1 MKKVWKRLGIVAAML
16 ALTGMLAGCG
26 GKDNVGVVD
35 MSRVQKEAPLVQQY
49 KQKTEDKQKSI
60 EKELQDAQQ
69 SMSAEDFQK
78 KQQQAQQDQQKSG
91 PVPVIEFQQRT
102 AVIFPVFH
110 LPSSLG
116 SVVTSIRK
124 NLKGRLNR
132 MEAMIKK
139 IPLFPIF
146 FVFLQTIG

>member
-49 KQKTEDKQKSI
+49 KQKAEDKQKSI

-78 KQQQAQQDQQKSG
+78 KQQQAQQELNIFGASMQRQFMSDIQSKLGDIAKDKNVGIIVVKEAVPSG
-91 PVPVIEFQQRT
+91 GID
-102 AVIFPVFH
+102 
-110 LPSSLG
+110 
-116 SVVTSIRK
+116 VTDDLIAK
-124 NLKGRLNR
+124 
-132 MEAMIKK
+132 
-139 IPLFPIF
+139 
-146 FVFLQTIG
+146 LQ

>member
-49 KQKTEDKQKSI
+49 KQKTEDKQKFI

-78 KQQQAQQDQQKSG
+78 KQQQAQQELNIFGASMQRQFMSDIQSKLGDIAKDKNVGIIVVKEAVPSG
-91 PVPVIEFQQRT
+91 GID
-102 AVIFPVFH
+102 
-110 LPSSLG
+110 
-116 SVVTSIRK
+116 VTDDLIAK
-124 NLKGRLNR
+124 
-132 MEAMIKK
+132 
-139 IPLFPIF
+139 
-146 FVFLQTIG
+146 LQ

>member
-60 EKELQDAQQ
+60 EKELQDAKQN
-69 SMSAEDFQK
+69 MSAEDFQK
-78 KQQQAQQDQQKSG
+78 KQQQAQQELNIFGASMQRQFMSDIQSKLGDIAKDKTVGIIVVKEAVPSG
-91 PVPVIEFQQRT
+91 GID
-102 AVIFPVFH
+102 
-110 LPSSLG
+110 
-116 SVVTSIRK
+116 VTDDLIAK
-124 NLKGRLNR
+124 
-132 MEAMIKK
+132 
-139 IPLFPIF
+139 
-146 FVFLQTIG
+146 LQ

>member
-60 EKELQDAQQ
+60 EKELQDAKQN
-69 SMSAEDFQK
+69 MSAEDFQQN
-78 KQQQAQQDQQKSG
+78 QQQAQQELNIFGASMQSKFMSDIQSKLGDIAKDINVGIIVVKEAVPSG
-91 PVPVIEFQQRT
+91 GID
-102 AVIFPVFH
+102 
-110 LPSSLG
+110 
-116 SVVTSIRK
+116 VTDDLIAK
-124 NLKGRLNR
+124 
-132 MEAMIKK
+132 
-139 IPLFPIF
+139 
-146 FVFLQTIG
+146 LQ

>member
-78 KQQQAQQDQQKSG
+78 KQQQAQQELNIFGASMQRQFMSDIQSKLGEIAEDKNVGIIVVKEAVPSG
-91 PVPVIEFQQRT
+91 GID
-102 AVIFPVFH
+102 
-110 LPSSLG
+110 
-116 SVVTSIRK
+116 VTDDLIAK
-124 NLKGRLNR
+124 
-132 MEAMIKK
+132 
-139 IPLFPIF
+139 
-146 FVFLQTIG
+146 LQ

>member
-1 MKKVWKRLGIVAAML
+1 MKKVWKRLGIVAAIL

-78 KQQQAQQDQQKSG
+78 KQQQAQQELNIFGASMQRQFMSDIQSKLGDIAKDKNVGIIVVKEAVPSG
-91 PVPVIEFQQRT
+91 GID
-102 AVIFPVFH
+102 
-110 LPSSLG
+110 
-116 SVVTSIRK
+116 VTDDLIAK
-124 NLKGRLNR
+124 
-132 MEAMIKK
+132 
-139 IPLFPIF
+139 
-146 FVFLQTIG
+146 LQ

>member
-60 EKELQDAQQ
+60 EKELHDATQN
-69 SMSAEDFQK
+69 MSAEDFQK
-78 KQQQAQQDQQKSG
+78 KQQQAQQELNIFGASMQRQFMSDIQSKLGDIAKDKNVGIIVVKEAVPSG
-91 PVPVIEFQQRT
+91 GID
-102 AVIFPVFH
+102 
-110 LPSSLG
+110 
-116 SVVTSIRK
+116 VTDDLIAK
-124 NLKGRLNR
+124 
-132 MEAMIKK
+132 
-139 IPLFPIF
+139 
-146 FVFLQTIG
+146 LQ

>member
-78 KQQQAQQDQQKSG
+78 KQQQAQQELNIFGASMQRQFMSDIQSKLGDIAKNKNVGIIVVKEAVPSG
-91 PVPVIEFQQRT
+91 GID
-102 AVIFPVFH
+102 
-110 LPSSLG
+110 
-116 SVVTSIRK
+116 VTDDLIAK
-124 NLKGRLNR
+124 
-132 MEAMIKK
+132 
-139 IPLFPIF
+139 
-146 FVFLQTIG
+146 LQ

>member
-78 KQQQAQQDQQKSG
+78 KQQQAQQELNIFGASMQRQFMSDIQSKLGDIAKDKNVGIIVVKEAVSSG
-91 PVPVIEFQQRT
+91 GID
-102 AVIFPVFH
+102 
-110 LPSSLG
+110 
-116 SVVTSIRK
+116 VTDDLIAK
-124 NLKGRLNR
+124 
-132 MEAMIKK
+132 
-139 IPLFPIF
+139 
-146 FVFLQTIG
+146 LQ

>member
-78 KQQQAQQDQQKSG
+78 KQQQAQQELNIFGASMQRQFMSDIQSKLGDIAKDKNVGIIVVKEAVPSG
-91 PVPVIEFQQRT
+91 GID
-102 AVIFPVFH
+102 
-110 LPSSLG
+110 
-116 SVVTSIRK
+116 VTDDLIAK
-124 NLKGRLNR
+124 
-132 MEAMIKK
+132 M
-139 IPLFPIF
+139 
-146 FVFLQTIG
+146 Q

>member
-35 MSRVQKEAPLVQQY
+35 MSRVQKEAPLVPQY
-49 KQKTEDKQKSI
+49 KQNTEDKPKSI

-78 KQQQAQQDQQKSG
+78 KQQQAQQELNIFGASMQRQFMSDIQSKLGDIAKDKNVGIIVVKEAVPSG
-91 PVPVIEFQQRT
+91 GID
-102 AVIFPVFH
+102 
-110 LPSSLG
+110 
-116 SVVTSIRK
+116 VTDDLIAK
-124 NLKGRLNR
+124 
-132 MEAMIKK
+132 
-139 IPLFPIF
+139 
-146 FVFLQTIG
+146 LQ

>member
-78 KQQQAQQDQQKSG
+78 KQQQAQQELNIFGASMQRQFMSDIQSKLGDIAKDKNVGIIVVKEAVPSG
-91 PVPVIEFQQRT
+91 GID
-102 AVIFPVFH
+102 
-110 LPSSLG
+110 
-116 SVVTSIRK
+116 VTDDLIA
-124 NLKGRLNR
+124 RL
-132 MEAMIKK
+132 
-139 IPLFPIF
+139 
-146 FVFLQTIG
+146 Q

>member
-69 SMSAEDFQK
+69 SMSAADFQK
-78 KQQQAQQDQQKSG
+78 KQQQAQQELNIFGASMQRQFMSDIQSKLGDIAKDKNVGIIVVKEAVPSG
-91 PVPVIEFQQRT
+91 GID
-102 AVIFPVFH
+102 
-110 LPSSLG
+110 
-116 SVVTSIRK
+116 VTDDLIAK
-124 NLKGRLNR
+124 
-132 MEAMIKK
+132 
-139 IPLFPIF
+139 
-146 FVFLQTIG
+146 LQ

>member
-35 MSRVQKEAPLVQQY
+35 MSRVQKKAPLVQQY

-78 KQQQAQQDQQKSG
+78 KQQQAQQELNIFGASMQRQFMSDIQSKLGDIAKDKNVGIIVVKEAVPSG
-91 PVPVIEFQQRT
+91 GID
-102 AVIFPVFH
+102 
-110 LPSSLG
+110 
-116 SVVTSIRK
+116 VTDDLIAK
-124 NLKGRLNR
+124 
-132 MEAMIKK
+132 
-139 IPLFPIF
+139 
-146 FVFLQTIG
+146 LQ

>member
-60 EKELQDAQQ
+60 EIELQDAKQN
-69 SMSAEDFQK
+69 MSAEDFQK
-78 KQQQAQQDQQKSG
+78 KQQQAQQELNIFGASMQRQFMSDIQSKLGDIAKDKNVGIIVVKEAVPSG
-91 PVPVIEFQQRT
+91 GID
-102 AVIFPVFH
+102 
-110 LPSSLG
+110 
-116 SVVTSIRK
+116 VTDDLIAK
-124 NLKGRLNR
+124 
-132 MEAMIKK
+132 
-139 IPLFPIF
+139 
-146 FVFLQTIG
+146 LQ

>member
-49 KQKTEDKQKSI
+49 KQKTEDQQKSI

-69 SMSAEDFQK
+69 NMSAEDFQK
-78 KQQQAQQDQQKSG
+78 KQQQAQQELNIFGASMQRQFMSDIQSKLGDIAKDKNVGIIVVKEAVPSG
-91 PVPVIEFQQRT
+91 GID
-102 AVIFPVFH
+102 
-110 LPSSLG
+110 
-116 SVVTSIRK
+116 VTDDLIAK
-124 NLKGRLNR
+124 
-132 MEAMIKK
+132 
-139 IPLFPIF
+139 
-146 FVFLQTIG
+146 LQ

>member
-78 KQQQAQQDQQKSG
+78 KQQQAQQERQIYAASMQQQFLSEIQTKLADIAKDKNVGIVVYKEVVPSG
-91 PVPVIEFQQRT
+91 GID
-102 AVIFPVFH
+102 
-110 LPSSLG
+110 
-116 SVVTSIRK
+116 VTDDLIAK
-124 NLKGRLNR
+124 
-132 MEAMIKK
+132 
-139 IPLFPIF
+139 
-146 FVFLQTIG
+146 LQ

>member
-26 GKDNVGVVD
+26 GKDNVGFVD

-78 KQQQAQQDQQKSG
+78 KQQQAQQELNIFGASMQRQFMSDIQSKLGDIAKDKNVGIIVVKEAVPSG
-91 PVPVIEFQQRT
+91 GID
-102 AVIFPVFH
+102 
-110 LPSSLG
+110 
-116 SVVTSIRK
+116 VTDDLIAK
-124 NLKGRLNR
+124 
-132 MEAMIKK
+132 
-139 IPLFPIF
+139 
-146 FVFLQTIG
+146 LQ

>member
-60 EKELQDAQQ
+60 QKELQDAQQ
-69 SMSAEDFQK
+69 NMSAEDFQK
-78 KQQQAQQDQQKSG
+78 KQQQAQQELNIFGASMQRQFMSDIQSKLGDIAKDKNVGIIVVKEAVPSG
-91 PVPVIEFQQRT
+91 GID
-102 AVIFPVFH
+102 
-110 LPSSLG
+110 
-116 SVVTSIRK
+116 VTDDLIAK
-124 NLKGRLNR
+124 
-132 MEAMIKK
+132 
-139 IPLFPIF
+139 
-146 FVFLQTIG
+146 LQ

>member
-1 MKKVWKRLGIVAAML
+1 MKKVWKRLGIVTAML

-78 KQQQAQQDQQKSG
+78 KQQQAQQELNIFGASMQRQFMSDIQSKLGDIAKDKNVGIIVVKEAVPSG
-91 PVPVIEFQQRT
+91 GID
-102 AVIFPVFH
+102 
-110 LPSSLG
+110 
-116 SVVTSIRK
+116 VTDDLIAK
-124 NLKGRLNR
+124 
-132 MEAMIKK
+132 
-139 IPLFPIF
+139 
-146 FVFLQTIG
+146 LQ

>member
-26 GKDNVGVVD
+26 GKDTVGVVD

-78 KQQQAQQDQQKSG
+78 KQQQAQQELNIFGASMQRQFMSDIQSKLGDIAKDKNVGIIVVKEAVPSG
-91 PVPVIEFQQRT
+91 GID
-102 AVIFPVFH
+102 
-110 LPSSLG
+110 
-116 SVVTSIRK
+116 VTDDLIAK
-124 NLKGRLNR
+124 
-132 MEAMIKK
+132 
-139 IPLFPIF
+139 
-146 FVFLQTIG
+146 LQ

>member
-78 KQQQAQQDQQKSG
+78 KKQQAQQELNIFGASMQRQFMSDIQSKLGDIAKDKNVGIIVVKEAVPSG
-91 PVPVIEFQQRT
+91 GID
-102 AVIFPVFH
+102 
-110 LPSSLG
+110 
-116 SVVTSIRK
+116 VTDDLIAK
-124 NLKGRLNR
+124 
-132 MEAMIKK
+132 
-139 IPLFPIF
+139 
-146 FVFLQTIG
+146 LQ

>member
-60 EKELQDAQQ
+60 EKELQDAKQN
-69 SMSAEDFQK
+69 MSAEEFQK
-78 KQQQAQQDQQKSG
+78 KQQQAQQELNIFGASMQRQFMSDIQSKLGDIAKDKNVGIIVVKEAVPSG
-91 PVPVIEFQQRT
+91 GID
-102 AVIFPVFH
+102 
-110 LPSSLG
+110 
-116 SVVTSIRK
+116 VTDDLIAK
-124 NLKGRLNR
+124 
-132 MEAMIKK
+132 
-139 IPLFPIF
+139 
-146 FVFLQTIG
+146 LQ

>member
-78 KQQQAQQDQQKSG
+78 KQQQAQQELNIFGASMQRQFMSDIQSKLGDIAKDKNVGIIVPSG
-91 PVPVIEFQQRT
+91 GID
-102 AVIFPVFH
+102 
-110 LPSSLG
+110 
-116 SVVTSIRK
+116 VTDDLIAK
-124 NLKGRLNR
+124 
-132 MEAMIKK
+132 
-139 IPLFPIF
+139 
-146 FVFLQTIG
+146 LQ

>member
-1 MKKVWKRLGIVAAML
+1 MKKVWKRLGIVATML
-16 ALTGMLAGCG
+16 VLTGMLAGCG

-78 KQQQAQQDQQKSG
+78 KQQQAQQELNIFGASMQRQFMSDIQSKLGDIAKDKNVGIIVVKEAVPSG
-91 PVPVIEFQQRT
+91 GID
-102 AVIFPVFH
+102 
-110 LPSSLG
+110 
-116 SVVTSIRK
+116 VTDDLIAK
-124 NLKGRLNR
+124 
-132 MEAMIKK
+132 
-139 IPLFPIF
+139 
-146 FVFLQTIG
+146 LQ